1 METKY
6 NIDDEV
12 LIKARIRRIAVREDG
27 SIEYAVQGNSAE
39 YMIYKE
45 KDIIE
50 RSIKEYGRITQSVIC
65 MEECSELIQA
75 VSKQIRGIG
84 SKENLIEEMAD
95 VAICLEML
103 KDIYDIDDTEIGQQ
117 IQYKQDR
124 MEQRMDREEICEMCT
139 EYMPD
144 TQCEYETECKMME
157 TLRKIKDL
165 KEQNMVLQ
173 EENNRIKAEITGRQS

>member
-1 METKY
+1 M
-6 NIDDEV
+6 IDIVEASLDV
-12 LIKARIRRIAVREDG
+12 TL
-27 SIEYAVQGNSAE
+27 NSPHGLV
-39 YMIYKE
+39 
-45 KDIIE
+45 
-50 RSIKEYGRITQSVIC
+50 GRFTS
-65 MEECSELIQA
+65 S
-75 VSKQIRGIG
+75 
-84 SKENLIEEMAD
+84 
-95 VAICLEML
+95 
-103 KDIYDIDDTEIGQQ
+103 IYDIDDTEIGQQ

-173 EENNRIKAEITGRQS
+173 EENNRIKAEITGR

>member
-1 METKY
+1 M
-6 NIDDEV
+6 N
-12 LIKARIRRIAVREDG
+12 
-27 SIEYAVQGNSAE
+27 
-39 YMIYKE
+39 

-84 SKENLIEEMAD
+84 SKENLVEEMAD
-95 VAICLEML
+95 VTICLEML

-124 MEQRMDREEICEMCT
+124 MEQRMDRKSTLTIVLLSDMNFVKVVLISRTVIT
-139 EYMPD
+139 ELWAVMLVQ
-144 TQCEYETECKMME
+144 TALCQFQM
-157 TLRKIKDL
+157 
-165 KEQNMVLQ
+165 
-173 EENNRIKAEITGRQS
+173 A

>member
-1 METKY
+1 M
-6 NIDDEV
+6 N
-12 LIKARIRRIAVREDG
+12 
-27 SIEYAVQGNSAE
+27 
-39 YMIYKE
+39 

-84 SKENLIEEMAD
+84 SKENLVEEMAD
-95 VAICLEML
+95 VTICLEML

-124 MEQRMDREEICEMCT
+124 MEQRMDREEICEMCI

>member
-1 METKY
+1 M
-6 NIDDEV
+6 N
-12 LIKARIRRIAVREDG
+12 
-27 SIEYAVQGNSAE
+27 
-39 YMIYKE
+39 

-84 SKENLIEEMAD
+84 SKENLVEEMAD
-95 VAICLEML
+95 VTICIEML

-124 MEQRMDREEICEMCT
+124 MEQRMDRKSTLTIVLLSDMNFVKVVLISRTVIT
-139 EYMPD
+139 ELWAVMLVQ
-144 TQCEYETECKMME
+144 TALCQFQM
-157 TLRKIKDL
+157 
-165 KEQNMVLQ
+165 
-173 EENNRIKAEITGRQS
+173 A

>member
-1 METKY
+1 M
-6 NIDDEV
+6 N
-12 LIKARIRRIAVREDG
+12 
-27 SIEYAVQGNSAE
+27 
-39 YMIYKE
+39 

-75 VSKQIRGIG
+75 VSKQIRGIR
-84 SKENLIEEMAD
+84 SKETLVEEMAD
-95 VAICLEML
+95 VTICLEML

-117 IQYKQDR
+117 IQHKQDR
-124 MEQRMDREEICEMCT
+124 MEQRMDREKICEMCT
-139 EYMPD
+139 EHMP
-144 TQCEYETECKMME
+144 ETECKMME

-173 EENNRIKAEITGRQS
+173 EENNRIKAEITGR

>member
-1 METKY
+1 M
-6 NIDDEV
+6 N
-12 LIKARIRRIAVREDG
+12 
-27 SIEYAVQGNSAE
+27 
-39 YMIYKE
+39 
-45 KDIIE
+45 KDIIA

-84 SKENLIEEMAD
+84 SKENLVEEMAD
-95 VAICLEML
+95 VTICLEML

-124 MEQRMDREEICEMCT
+124 MEQRMDREGICEMCT

-144 TQCEYETECKMME
+144 TQCKMME

-173 EENNRIKAEITGRQS
+173 EENKRIKAEITGEAVMERLTNTNIG

>member
-1 METKY
+1 M
-6 NIDDEV
+6 N
-12 LIKARIRRIAVREDG
+12 
-27 SIEYAVQGNSAE
+27 
-39 YMIYKE
+39 

-50 RSIKEYGRITQSVIC
+50 KSIKEYGRITQSVIC

-84 SKENLIEEMAD
+84 SKESLIEEMAD

-124 MEQRMDREEICEMCT
+124 MEQRMDRKSTLTIVLLSDMNFVKVVLISRTVIT
-139 EYMPD
+139 ELWAVMLVQ
-144 TQCEYETECKMME
+144 TALCQFQM
-157 TLRKIKDL
+157 
-165 KEQNMVLQ
+165 
-173 EENNRIKAEITGRQS
+173 A